1 MSPSTAHRLLVMLR
15 NLPMPLGP
23 RFRWAVLKRW
33 TKKCGDSV
41 MVREGVYLHAM
52 ENAQIGSHVSIHPM
66 CYIDATGGLTIGSQV
81 SIAHGTTIMTTEHDY
96 THGGKSI
103 RDAPLRREPV
113 VIGSDVWIGA
123 GVRVLAGVTV
133 GDRVVIGAGAVVTR
147 DVPSGTIAAGVPAR
161 VIRQIGAWGLGSER
175 RGRA

>member
-1 MSPSTAHRLLVMLR
+1 
-15 NLPMPLGP
+15 MPLGP
-23 RFRWAVLKRW
+23 RFRYAILKRW
-33 TKKCGDSV
+33 TADCGHSV

-52 ENAQIGSHVSIHPM
+52 ENARIGSHISIHPM

-96 THGGKSI
+96 TEPGPFI
-103 RDAPLRREPV
+103 RHAPLLREPV

-147 DVPSGTIAAGVPAR
+147 DVASGTIVAGVPAR
-161 VIRQIGAWGLGSER
+161 VIRHIGEA
-175 RGRA
+175 